1 LGSSGLYFLTPG
13 DHFGVILVSRGPF
26 GTAGVDL
33 AKSLILV
40 DFPDATVI
48 HFGVNFGT
56 QELQSREKTEKS
68 SVRNVAFKKF
78 ASRAHPKQAKE

>member
-1 LGSSGLYFLTPG
+1 LGLP
-13 DHFGVILVSRGPF
+13 
-26 GTAGVDL
+26 GVDL

-40 DFPDATVI
+40 DFPHESGI
-48 HFGVNFGT
+48 HFGVNFNT

-78 ASRAHPKQAKE
+78 APRAHPKQAKE